1 MKHDSV
7 VTWLQIHGN
16 DIIRTIAVTKHLST
30 NLKRLKALLWK
41 DYYDSIT
48 YEEKNLM
55 FANAA
60 KLFSIGT
67 ISLPLDVMNAVIVNI
82 VQIEITTNTASS
94 VVNTIINHK
103 DNL

>member
-1 MKHDSV
+1 
-7 VTWLQIHGN
+7 
-16 DIIRTIAVTKHLST
+16 
-30 NLKRLKALLWK
+30 
-41 DYYDSIT
+41 
-48 YEEKNLM
+48 M